1 MDALPDIALSRT
13 PHRQADPMPKDGAS
27 APVCDLDQVVNR
39 RYLTQRWEA
48 AFGAP
53 PPPFLS
59 LRLMRKALTYEEQC
73 RTYGGLPADIRRR
86 LRTIANGTG
95 RPSGA
100 PARALSV
107 GAQLVREWNGRTYR
121 VEVTDQGFRM
131 DGKTYKSLSAIA
143 RRITGTSWSG
153 PRFFGLT
160 AKRGAT

>member
-1 MDALPDIALSRT
+1 
-13 PHRQADPMPKDGAS
+13 MPKDGT
-27 APVCDLDQVVNR
+27 APPICDLAQVVNR

-59 LRLMRKALTYEEQC
+59 LRLMRKALIYEEQC
-73 RTYGGLPADIRRR
+73 RTYGGLQADLRRQ
-86 LRTIANGTG
+86 LRTIANGKG
-95 RPSGA
+95 KPSGA
-100 PARALSV
+100 PTRTLSI
-107 GAQLVREWNGRTYR
+107 GAHLVREWNGRTYR
-121 VEVTDQGFRM
+121 VEVIDEGFLM
-131 DGKTYKSLSAIA
+131 DGKTYPSLSAVA

>member
-1 MDALPDIALSRT
+1 
-13 PHRQADPMPKDGAS
+13 MPKDGAP
-27 APVCDLDQVVNR
+27 APACDLNQVVNR

-59 LRLMRKALTYEEQC
+59 LRLMRKALIYDEQC
-73 RTYGGLPADIRRR
+73 RTYGGLQADLRRQ
-86 LRTIANGTG
+86 LRTIANGKGTTS
-95 RPSGA
+95 RP
-100 PARALSV
+100 PARSLSV
-107 GAQLVREWNGRTYR
+107 GAQLVREWNGRTHR

-131 DGKTYKSLSAIA
+131 DGKTYPSLSAIA

-160 AKRGAT
+160 AKRGAP